1 MIVAILAGLSVKA
14 LILSQ
19 DSGTQ
24 LVTADDTLKAFEKIV
39 RKPHSPHK
47 ATIMAMLLPGS
58 GQIYNGQWWKVPIL
72 YGGMAADIYGIVWN
86 QKRFKEYRDAYV
98 EWVQYVYAHFYD
110 FEIDDNLSFNLQP
123 TSSYSPVSGGSI
135 GLTLTFNF

>member
-14 LILSQ
+14 LSLSQ
-19 DSGTQ
+19 DSVTQ

-72 YGGMAADIYGIVWN
+72 YGGMAADIYGIAWN
-86 QKRFKEYRDAYV
+86 QKRFKEYQGCLCRMGA
-98 EWVQYVYAHFYD
+98 
-110 FEIDDNLSFNLQP
+110 
-123 TSSYSPVSGGSI
+123 VSGGESQRS
-135 GLTLTFNF
+135 GYALSAKSRVG